1 MRLLLFAILTYPT
14 SLVLAQETPK
24 ADIVV
29 TSATSSTI
37 RVADMNETVV
47 VSGRLVR
54 VADLLAALASLDSA
68 GGRRLRNQEKQIHE
82 TPVPNVPPSKKSQ
95 QACSPHSA
103 QSPSCAETE
112 SKDQDPKTKPRPE

>member
-1 MRLLLFAILTYPT
+1 MRLLLFAILTYP

-29 TSATSSTI
+29 TSATTSTI
-37 RVADMNETVV
+37 RVADLNETVV

-68 GGRRLRNQEKQIHE
+68 GGQRFRNQEKQIHE
-82 TPVPNVPPSKKSQ
+82 TPVLSVPPPKKSQ
-95 QACSPHSA
+95 QACSSHSA
-103 QSPSCAETE
+103 QSFSCVEIE
-112 SKDQDPKTKPRPE
+112 SKGQDPKTKPRLE